1 MTEPSERIVLQA
13 YRAASEVL
21 DEAPAQDARA
31 AILAAAARA
40 SGARPRPIGRPPRWR
55 VPLAAA
61 ASVLVG
67 TIAVLLATQVERQRG
82 AEQAETVAAA
92 SPAASPAVVAGA
104 AGEAT
109 PSAAPP
115 PTAAAPGVPA
125 APKSAATAPPR
136 RERETTK
143 PAAAPMQEA
152 RVGETAAGGRAAE
165 AGPAG
170 AADSAAP
177 APAAPAP
184 PVAAAERAEP
194 APPQAQVDAAPSAG
208 ASAQAPARSAAR
220 LASEARADAA
230 APWRAAPE
238 SWVEKIVKLR
248 AEGRHDE
255 ADKELAALRARH
267 PDLRLPPAALPA
279 GGR

>member
-13 YRAASEVL
+13 YRTASEAL
-21 DEAPAQDARA
+21 DEAPAQEARA

-55 VPLAAA
+55 LPLAAA

-67 TIAVLLATQVERQRG
+67 TIAVLLATQVERQRPV
-82 AEQAETVAAA
+82 EQAETVAAA
-92 SPAASPAVVAGA
+92 SPAPPPTGVAGA

-115 PTAAAPGVPA
+115 LPAAASPT

-136 RERETTK
+136 RERETAK
-143 PAAAPMQEA
+143 SAAVPMQEA
-152 RVGETAAGGRAAE
+152 SVGETAAGSRAE
-165 AGPAG
+165 AAPAA
-170 AADSAAP
+170 AADSVAP

-184 PVAAAERAEP
+184 PVAAAKTEES
-194 APPQAQVDAAPSAG
+194 APPQADAAPSAG
-208 ASAQAPARSAAR
+208 VSAQAPARSAAR
-220 LASEARADAA
+220 LANDARADAA

-279 GGR
+279 AGR